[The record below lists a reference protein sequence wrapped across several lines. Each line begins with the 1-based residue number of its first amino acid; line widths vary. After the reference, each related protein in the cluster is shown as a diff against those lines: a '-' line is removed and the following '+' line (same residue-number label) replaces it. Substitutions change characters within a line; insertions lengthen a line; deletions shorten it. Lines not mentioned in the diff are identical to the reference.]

1 MDIRHHLAHH
11 DPGDSPLVTE
21 SAVVTGRDPL
31 DRNRTEEV
39 IATLDAVLLT
49 HGTAA
54 YADDTPD
61 DPEERRHWLRD
72 RLDARDH
79 VEEAG
84 GMDRYLPDAARD
96 AAAGE
101 AVRSLQA
108 RYLRPY
114 PSLLSLSVDPAE
126 PIAFD
131 PGQYLSLRYQDV
143 TRPYSIASPVG
154 DDTLEF
160 CIRRVP
166 GGRLTPT
173 LIDQLVPDTEL
184 TVRGPYGEL
193 TLQESSTRDVVF
205 LATGTGVAPFRS
217 MILSLFAAG
226 EDVVDDVTRDVWL
239 FLGARWADDLPY
251 HAAFADLAED
261 RENFHYV
268 PTLSRESLLTDWGG
282 ETAYVQYVLA
292 NHVDPTSIKGSL
304 PEAFADALESDPVA
318 SVDERLDPEEMD
330 VYACGVTA
338 MVTSL
343 VDAVEA
349 LGVPEER
356 TEFEAFG

>member
-1 MDIRHHLAHH
+1 MAQIREHVSQH
-11 DPGDSPLVTE
+11 DAIADLPLVTE
-21 SAVVTGRDPL
+21 SARVVEVADMDRDRRPEITDAIAALL
-31 DRNRTEEV
+31 DDRGLTDEYGPIEGPEDWDGLHAQLVDDGHADVARRITTLVERYDRPNPMLTRVRIRPDEEV
-39 IATLDAVLLT
+39 DF
-49 HGTAA
+49 
-54 YADDTPD
+54 
-61 DPEERRHWLRD
+61 
-72 RLDARDH
+72 
-79 VEEAG
+79 
-84 GMDRYLPDAARD
+84 
-96 AAAGE
+96 
-101 AVRSLQA
+101 
-108 RYLRPY
+108 
-114 PSLLSLSVDPAE
+114 LS
-126 PIAFD
+126 
-131 PGQYLSLRYQDV
+131 GQYVGLRYDGTSRAYSLASSP
-143 TRPYSIASPVG
+143 TRE
-154 DDTLEF
+154 DLEL
-160 CIRRVP
+160 CVRRVP
-166 GGRLTPT
+166 GGRLSPHICDDLATG
-173 LIDQLVPDTEL
+173 DEL
-184 TVRGPYGEL
+184 TVRGPYGDL
-193 TLQESSTRDVVF
+193 VLQDDSPRDVVF